1 MEKRPVLDPQWI
13 LLVMLTVFVVCA
25 MFLRVPTGISLV
37 LASMAGALTGGEGLP
52 LRHLVEGAFT
62 YIDPILIIA
71 TAMVFMASL
80 EESGA
85 LGSISRSLLVGL
97 RGRPVMLVIGLTVFI
112 MFPGMITGQST
123 ATVLTTGAIA
133 APVLMACG
141 IPRAKA
147 AAIIAM
153 SAIYGMIAPPISLP
167 TMIMGSGVDMPFTG
181 FDIPLLIATMPL
193 AIGVNL
199 GLAGPYLRR
208 VDMDTVLPGLGENHA
223 ARYGIRLFLPLILV
237 ALLLVGIRLV
247 PVLSANLGIAMVF
260 LIGALLGTVT
270 GKRFNLVHAARRSI
284 RQALPVIGILVGV
297 GTFIQIMTL
306 TGIRGMLVVTALGL
320 PSLWKFLGV
329 SVMMPLFGAVSAYG
343 SASVLGVP
351 FLLSFL
357 GHNEIVVGSALSLF
371 AGLGDLMPPT
381 ALAGIFAAQ
390 VVGETNYFRVLKYTA
405 LPALITILWAI
416 GMILLANPI
425 SKLIPG

>member
-1 MEKRPVLDPQWI
+1 
-13 LLVMLTVFVVCA
+13 MLGVFVVCA
-25 MFLRVPTGISLV
+25 MLLKVPTGLSLIA
-37 LASMAGALTGGEGLP
+37 ASMVGALAGGEGLP

-71 TAMVFMASL
+71 SAMVFMASL
-80 EESGA
+80 EQSGA
-85 LGSISRSLLVGL
+85 LGSISRGLLVHL
-97 RGRPVMLVIGLTVFI
+97 HSRPALLVVGLTVFI

-133 APVLMACG
+133 APVLSACG
-141 IPRAKA
+141 IPRPKV

-199 GLAGPYLRR
+199 GLARRYLKNI
-208 VDMDTVLPGLGENHA
+208 DMEAVLGDLDENHA
-223 ARYGIRLFLPLILV
+223 TRHGWRLYLPIVLV
-237 ALLLVGIRLV
+237 ALLLIGIRLV
-247 PVLSANLGIAMVF
+247 PFLAANLGIALVF
-260 LIGALLGTVT
+260 LIGAAVGTRT
-270 GKRFNLVHAARRSI
+270 GRRFNLFSAARRSI
-284 RQALPVIGILVGV
+284 RQALPVMGILVGV
-297 GTFIQIMTL
+297 GTFIQVMTL
-306 TGIRGMLVVTALGL
+306 VGIRGMLVVTALGL
-320 PSLWKFLGV
+320 PSLWKYAGV
-329 SVMMPLFGAVSAYG
+329 AVMMPLFGAVSAYG

-357 GHNEIVVGSALSLF
+357 GQDEIVVGSALSLF

-381 ALAGIFAAQ
+381 ALAGMFAAQ
-390 VVGETNYFRVLKYTA
+390 IVGEPNYFRVLKHTA
-405 LPALITILWAI
+405 VPAVITALWAI
-416 GMILLANPI
+416 GMIILANPLAKI
-425 SKLIPG
+425 IPG